1 MKDNVAYTHRPD
13 LSAQKQNDYESLWI
27 EIHNSKGRNTI
38 CGAFYRHPH
47 GNVDAFLNHI
57 NMIVESVHR
66 ENKFCVLLGDFNL
79 DLLKFESHP
88 DTDRFLNILGTFY
101 FHPQI
106 LQPTRITDH
115 SATLIDNIFFNS
127 LEHFVI
133 SGNLCYDL
141 TDHLPNFL
149 IVSKLSSLP
158 TSTKVY
164 GRDYSN
170 LDKQALIT
178 DIQSIDWEEVL
189 NNDYDPSC
197 MFDNFYN
204 KLSEVIDQH
213 VPVKQ
218 LSKQNLK
225 ARSKPWITSGI
236 RTSIQIKN
244 GLFKKFL
251 KTKSIYYHAKFKIY
265 RNKLNHLIK
274 LAKRNYYNNFFAV
287 HVKDGKRIWHG
298 IKQIIQIKT
307 QVNQKVNKIV
317 IDNREIVDPKPI
329 ANALND
335 FFANIGTNLACS
347 IPSSSQSAREFMSSR
362 ILDSLFLSPVTENEI
377 EEEIAKLNVS
387 KAVGPSS
394 IPIFILKILKCELS
408 GPLQT
413 IFNTSFLG
421 IVPEKFKMARVI
433 PVFKKDSQTTLNN
446 YRPISFFYMFNK
458 LLEKLMYK
466 RIVDFLDKRQLIY
479 SKQFGFRSHYST
491 EHAVLSIID
500 QVQLAIEDHDYS
512 CGIFLDFSKA
522 FDTVNLQ
529 ILLTKRDYFGIRGVV
544 KDWFTS
550 YLRKRTQ
557 FVSLGAVTSD
567 IQPVS
572 CGVPQG
578 SVLGPLLFL
587 IYVNDFHNCSKLLDF
602 HLFADDANLFLQ
614 HRYINMLESLIN
626 SELEKVHTWLCANR
640 LSLNIDKSNFVIF
653 RPIQRK
659 LPKQVILSINNQM
672 LTQETSIRYLGVYID
687 YNANWKTRIT
697 YISKKVKR
705 SIGILSK
712 LLNFISTKILLSL
725 YYALVEP
732 FLNYCIIAWDGA
744 YRTTLQPLFI
754 LQKKA
759 LRIITFT
766 SFNEHSSPLFKDL
779 RVVKL
784 FDIIALQLAVF
795 MYKFHNKLLPPVFDH
810 YFNPVRNVHSYNTR
824 LSSKMTYAIPKART
838 NYGIF
843 NIRFQGAKVWND
855 ISDDL
860 KLLPLKHFK
869 KNLKLTFFENY

>member
-1 MKDNVAYTHRPD
+1 M
-13 LSAQKQNDYESLWI
+13 
-27 EIHNSKGRNTI
+27 
-38 CGAFYRHPH
+38 
-47 GNVDAFLNHI
+47 
-57 NMIVESVHR
+57 
-66 ENKFCVLLGDFNL
+66 
-79 DLLKFESHP
+79 
-88 DTDRFLNILGTFY
+88 
-101 FHPQI
+101 
-106 LQPTRITDH
+106 
-115 SATLIDNIFFNS
+115 
-127 LEHFVI
+127 
-133 SGNLCYDL
+133 
-141 TDHLPNFL
+141 
-149 IVSKLSSLP
+149 
-158 TSTKVY
+158 
-164 GRDYSN
+164 
-170 LDKQALIT
+170 
-178 DIQSIDWEEVL
+178 
-189 NNDYDPSC
+189 
-197 MFDNFYN
+197 
-204 KLSEVIDQH
+204 
-213 VPVKQ
+213 
-218 LSKQNLK
+218 
-225 ARSKPWITSGI
+225 
-236 RTSIQIKN
+236 
-244 GLFKKFL
+244 
-251 KTKSIYYHAKFKIY
+251 
-265 RNKLNHLIK
+265 
-274 LAKRNYYNNFFAV
+274 
-287 HVKDGKRIWHG
+287 
-298 IKQIIQIKT
+298 
-307 QVNQKVNKIV
+307 
-317 IDNREIVDPKPI
+317 
-329 ANALND
+329 
-335 FFANIGTNLACS
+335 
-347 IPSSSQSAREFMSSR
+347 
-362 ILDSLFLSPVTENEI
+362 
-377 EEEIAKLNVS
+377 
-387 KAVGPSS
+387 GPSS

-413 IFNTSFLG
+413 IFNTSFLTG

-433 PVFKKDSQTTLNN
+433 PVFKKGSQTTLNN
-446 YRPISFFYMFNK
+446 YRPISLLSIFNK

-479 SKQFGFRSHYST
+479 CKQFGFCSHYST

-500 QVQLAIEDHDYS
+500 QVQLAIEDHVYS

-522 FDTVNLQ
+522 FDTVNHQ
-529 ILLTKRDYFGIRGVV
+529 ILLTKLDYFGIRGVV

-550 YLRKRTQ
+550 YLRNRTQ

-578 SVLGPLLFL
+578 SVLGPLFFL

-614 HRYINMLESLIN
+614 HRDINMLESLIN

-687 YNANWKTRIT
+687 YNANWKTHIT

-712 LLNFISTKILLSL
+712 LRYFISTKILLSL

-732 FLNYCIIAWDGA
+732 FLNYCIIAWVGT

-766 SFNEHSSPLFKDL
+766 SFNDHSSPLFKDL